1 MDAVA
6 FIGLKEEHNAL
17 KFYSCMQKNNDFK
30 DAIQTKLANTSS
42 NRGTDSRLVRNV
54 RTYLQEKVP
63 LIVHD
68 LNLKMVVTDLTS
80 DRLLT
85 IKVDNSSKHIF
96 VYFGALTKAWI
107 HVACWLRLDVDND
120 KITNERAK
128 LFFWMM
134 EQSYAQPAEALASV
148 AGRAVGDLGTL
159 LDLTEGI
166 EYS

>member
-6 FIGLKEEHNAL
+6 FIGLKEENNAL
-17 KFYSCMQKNNDFK
+17 KFYTCMRKNTDFQS
-30 DAIQTKLANTSS
+30 AIETKLRNTSS
-42 NRGTDSRLVRNV
+42 HHGTEIALVKNV
-54 RTYLQEKVP
+54 RRYLREKVP
-63 LIVHD
+63 LIAAD
-68 LNLKMVVTDLTS
+68 LQLRVVTDLEH

-85 IKVDNSSKHIF
+85 IKVDNLSKHIF
-96 VYFGALTKAWI
+96 VYFGALNKDWI

-120 KITNERAK
+120 KITKQKPK

-148 AGRAVGDLGTL
+148 AGRAVNRLDTL
-159 LDLTEGI
+159 LDLTDGI